1 MTELHDRTGRPRVV
15 VTGIG
20 LRTPAGSDPGVVWAA
35 MLSGRSTA
43 GPIRRFDPSDLPV
56 RFGCEVRDFDPESYL
71 GPKESRRT
79 DRATQ
84 FGVAAGL
91 DAVADAGPLDVEAGR
106 AAVVAGTGV
115 GGLGTLEDQIG
126 TYHLKGAARV
136 SPMFVPMM
144 MPNATAAALAIKL
157 GWTGPN
163 VCIATACAAGGHA
176 LGEAL
181 RTLRSGDA
189 DVVLTGGTESA
200 VTPTAIAAFAR
211 MGALS
216 RRHDDPAA
224 ACRPFDADRDGF
236 VLSEGAAFLVLE
248 TLERALTRD
257 ARIYGELAGYGRNS
271 DAHHVTAPAPEG
283 RGARECIRLALADAG
298 LGPDEVGHINAHG
311 TSTPLNDAAE
321 AGAIHAVFGDRPVPV
336 TSTKGVTGHMI
347 GAAGAVEAIAALLAM
362 RDGLVPPTA
371 NHSRRGDDVP
381 VDVVAG
387 TPREVPA
394 DPVVSNS
401 FGFGGHNACLVL
413 RPA

>member
-1 MTELHDRTGRPRVV
+1 VV
-15 VTGIG
+15 VTGVG
-20 LRTPAGSDPGVVWAA
+20 MQTPAGSDPERVWAA
-35 MLSGRSTA
+35 MLAGLSTA
-43 GPIRRFDPSDLPV
+43 GPIRRFDTSDLPV
-56 RFGCEVRDFDPESYL
+56 RFGCELKEFDPVPYV
-71 GPKESRRT
+71 GAKEARRT

-84 FGVAAGL
+84 FGIAAGL
-91 DAVADAGPLDVEAGR
+91 DAVADAGALGVEPHR

-126 TYHLKGAARV
+126 AYHRHGAARV

-144 MPNATAAALAIKL
+144 MPNATAAALGMHL

-163 VCIATACAAGGHA
+163 LCVATACAAGSHA

-181 RTLRSGDA
+181 RTLRTGDA
-189 DVVLTGGTESA
+189 DVVVTGGTESA

-236 VLSEGAAFLVLE
+236 VLSEGAAFVILE
-248 TLERALTRD
+248 TLERASRRD
-257 ARIYGELAGYGRNS
+257 ARIYGELAGYGRNC
-271 DAHHVTAPAPEG
+271 DAHHVTAPAPG
-283 RGARECIRLALADAG
+283 GGGAKECIRRALDDAG
-298 LGPDEVGHINAHG
+298 LEPGEIGHVNAHG

-321 AGAIHAVFGDRPVPV
+321 AGAIHEVFGGRPVPV

-347 GAAGAVEAIAALLAM
+347 GAAGAVEAIAALLAI
-362 RDGLVPPTA
+362 RDGRVPPTA
-371 NHSRRGDDVP
+371 NHARRDDDVP

-394 DPVVSNS
+394 APAVSNS
-401 FGFGGHNACLVL
+401 FGFGGHNASLVV
-413 RPA
+413 RPVW